1 MTMRAL
7 VPLFVACLALG
18 GCPSPKS
25 GSESTAS
32 EGGSGGGGGGLLHE
46 IQSEMLG
53 SSKATRQGVALD
65 LYYDVSGSSQ
75 NLKRP
80 LGKILEK
87 VVDTYPDAVPY
98 SYSFFGQ
105 SCIVQGNGVANV
117 QSLRR
122 SNKDWVASK
131 MDDHNTNLSEVFKHI
146 RTRAEEDP
154 KTQFCAVVVTDGG
167 YEDPEAARVEFK
179 KLKSCV
185 NLRMLTFVGVHT
197 GDNSKLEKL
206 EQLTKVEGGDPGGLA
221 VYRVTDANNDS
232 TIQDARDAL
241 REAVTSAK
249 KAE

>member
-7 VPLFVACLALG
+7 LPLFVACLALG

-25 GSESTAS
+25 GDDTTAS
-32 EGGSGGGGGGLLHE
+32 EGGSGGGGGGLFHE

-53 SSKATRQGVALD
+53 SNKATRQGVAID
-65 LYYDVSGSSQ
+65 VYYDVSGSSA

-87 VVDTYPDAVPY
+87 VVDIYPDAVPY
-98 SYSFFGQ
+98 SYSFFGK
-105 SCIVQGNGVANV
+105 SCMVQGSGVANV

-122 SNKDWVASK
+122 SNKEWVSSK
-131 MDDHNTNLSEVFKHI
+131 MEDHTTNLSEVFKHI
-146 RTRAEEDP
+146 RSRAEDDP
-154 KTQFCAVVVTDGG
+154 KTDFCAVVVSDGG

-179 KLKSCV
+179 KLKSCE
-185 NLRMLTFVGVHT
+185 NLRMITFVGVHT

-206 EQLTKVEGGDPGGLA
+206 QQLTKVEGGDTGVLT

-232 TIQDARDAL
+232 AIQDARGAL
-241 REAVTSAK
+241 REAVSSAK
-249 KAE
+249 KAD

>member
-25 GSESTAS
+25 GGDTTAS

-53 SSKATRQGVALD
+53 SNKATRQGVALD
-65 LYYDVSGSSQ
+65 VYYDVSGSSA

-98 SYSFFGQ
+98 SYSFFGK
-105 SCIVQGNGVANV
+105 SCMVQGNGVANV

-131 MDDHNTNLSEVFKHI
+131 MDDHTTNLGEVFKHI
-146 RTRAEEDP
+146 RSRAEDDP
-154 KTQFCAVVVTDGG
+154 KTEYCAVIVTDGG
-167 YEDPEAARVEFK
+167 YEDPLEARTEFK
-179 KLKSCV
+179 KLKACS
-185 NLRMLTFVGVHT
+185 NLRMVTFVGVHT
-197 GDNSKLEKL
+197 GDNSKLETL
-206 EQLTKVEGGDPGGLA
+206 EQLTKVEGGDPGSPT
-221 VYRVTDANNDS
+221 VFRVTDANNDS
-232 TIQDARDAL
+232 SIQDAREAL
-241 REAVTSAK
+241 REAVKSAK
-249 KAE
+249 KAD